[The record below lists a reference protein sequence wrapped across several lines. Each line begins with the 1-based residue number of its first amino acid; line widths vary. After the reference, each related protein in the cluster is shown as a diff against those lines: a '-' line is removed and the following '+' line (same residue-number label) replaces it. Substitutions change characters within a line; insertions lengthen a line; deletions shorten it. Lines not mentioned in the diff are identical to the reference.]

1 MLWNVIQKSALF
13 YTDRVKL
20 TSLQFWHHFPWLNS
34 SRQASRKHT
43 LQNVLFKMGI
53 NKKQLLGAS
62 EHYNILF
69 IGKIISFDYIYI
81 LYLSLLNDSF
91 FIDSDNR
98 LSWVKLICFQ
108 GCHDHFSH
116 FVGISCLFVGIFFE
130 YTTLLSHTKAN
141 KLLRTLHDSNILTS
155 KALHTRLCSQHRSC
169 SAHWAF
175 LSTLLLRQM
184 LEKRKVCVP
193 SGKAAVQSSALHSPW
208 IWAGEGGIS
217 VCAMVMCWCTGLAK
231 GKSGKVMRG
240 SAAGRTIHLL

>member
-1 MLWNVIQKSALF
+1 MES
-13 YTDRVKL
+13 
-20 TSLQFWHHFPWLNS
+20 
-34 SRQASRKHT
+34 
-43 LQNVLFKMGI
+43 
-53 NKKQLLGAS
+53 NKKQLLGAN

-116 FVGISCLFVGIFFE
+116 FVGISWLFAGIFFE
-130 YTTLLSHTKAN
+130 YNTLLSHSKAT

-155 KALHTRLCSQHRSC
+155 KALHTRLCSRHRAR

-193 SGKAAVQSSALHSPW
+193 SGKAAVQSSALRSPW
-208 IWAGEGGIS
+208 IWAGDLC
-217 VCAMVMCWCTGLAK
+217 VCYGDVLMHWPGQ

-240 SAAGRTIHLL
+240 SAAGHTIHPL